1 MTLTKRIIFS
11 NDAPSYNSPFNQ
23 AVVLD
28 NTIYVSGVLGVNK
41 DTMKLV
47 EGDFSTEMRQALR
60 NLKAILEA
68 GSSSLDKVVKVTV
81 LMSDINNF
89 GSMNEVYSEFFT
101 EYFPARTTFVAAK
114 LPLNARIEIE
124 AIGAIGTVKTVC
136 CR

>member
-101 EYFPARTTFVAAK
+101 RPLPARTAFQGGK
-114 LPLNARIEIE
+114 LPLNARVEIE
-124 AIGAIGTVKTVC
+124 VIAAAGEVANVYG
-136 CR
+136 